1 MPDRN
6 DAEGNRPVA
15 RVLPDR
21 GIPVFHELVA
31 VVLKLLAEIVEHRP
45 RLMTGRTA
53 QPILPG
59 KGWKSVCILPAAKDQ
74 PNQNQR
80 RHQEMFCR
88 WCRPT
93 KAKVHPHTHAD
104 SLQFLLL
111 RQSA

>member
-6 DAEGNRPVA
+6 DAEGNRPVSW
-15 RVLPDR
+15 VLPDR
-21 GIPVFHELVA
+21 GIPVVHELVA
-31 VVLKLLAEIVEHRP
+31 VVLELLAEIVEHRP
-45 RLMTGRTA
+45 RLMTRRAA
-53 QPILPG
+53 QPVLPG
-59 KGWKSVCILPAAKDQ
+59 ERWKSVRILAAAKDQ
-74 PNQNQR
+74 PTQTQR